1 MIENRDVADEI
12 QSINRH
18 SNRLQGSR
26 VIKKIMNNGKSNNP
40 TESIQRGL
48 TDPYRAAL
56 FSIGALLDPYRPSW
70 IFSAVHKQHHQFWST
85 TALVGVREP
94 NPKVMKFMNSTLKK
108 ARNFG
113 LTQATLWPKWNKTD
127 YDKYCRIVE
136 YQFTIIQIKI
146 DTITYQIYIWVL
158 SFVANITCTIIASSL
173 ASRT

>member
-70 IFSAVHKQHHQFWST
+70 IFSAVHKQHHQF
-85 TALVGVREP
+85 
-94 NPKVMKFMNSTLKK
+94 
-108 ARNFG
+108 
-113 LTQATLWPKWNKTD
+113 
-127 YDKYCRIVE
+127 
-136 YQFTIIQIKI
+136 
-146 DTITYQIYIWVL
+146 
-158 SFVANITCTIIASSL
+158 
-173 ASRT
+173 